1 MGILNRIREMGATLR
16 RRPDRP
22 WSSPALSTRGRP
34 ASSIGSRSPK
44 WLAAPFSVTLLLG
57 AVSLWSAPVAHA
69 AGGMVSVTFDDGWA
83 SQYTNALPILE
94 KYAVPATLYVL
105 SGSIN
110 TPDYMSQAQIQAF
123 ASRGDEIASHT
134 VTHPDLT
141 KLSAAQLENELA
153 QSKAALQQMFGPSAG
168 LDFASPYGA
177 YNPTTTAAV
186 QKFYA
191 TQRNTDNGFNSQA
204 GFDPYNI
211 LVQNVVAGTTA
222 ATVQRWLNSAKAN
235 NTWLVLV
242 YHEVGVS
249 LGRDIYHTGT
259 AVLDAQMAAVKD
271 SGLPMLTVRQGAD
284 ALAAPNTPPSA
295 TPPPGAAT
303 AMNAVA
309 AANPRLGAPSGSIV
323 CGLVR
328 GGCYRMY
335 QRGAV
340 IWSPASGAH
349 YSVGAIRQAWAA
361 TDFERG
367 RLGYPVTN
375 EFASGSGVAQDY
387 QGGRITWTADGGA
400 VITYRSFS
408 S

>member
-1 MGILNRIREMGATLR
+1 M
-16 RRPDRP
+16 
-22 WSSPALSTRGRP
+22 
-34 ASSIGSRSPK
+34 
-44 WLAAPFSVTLLLG
+44 SVTLILG
-57 AVSLWSAPVAHA
+57 AVSLWTAPVAHA

-123 ASRGDEIASHT
+123 GSRGDEIASHT

-141 KLSAAQLENELA
+141 KLTAAQLEKELA
-153 QSKAALQQMFGPSAG
+153 QSQAALQQMFGPSAA

-191 TQRNTDNGFNSQA
+191 TQRNTDDGFNSQA
-204 GFDPYNI
+204 SFDPYNI
-211 LVQNVVAGTTA
+211 LVQNVDAGTTVA
-222 ATVQRWLNSAKAN
+222 RVQGWIDSAKAN

-249 LGRDIYHTGT
+249 LGGDIYHTDT

-271 SGLPMLTVRQGAD
+271 SGLPMVTVRQGAD
-284 ALAAPNTPPSA
+284 ALSAPKTPPPA
-295 TPPPGAAT
+295 AIPPPGAAT

-309 AANPRLGAPSGSIV
+309 AANPRLGAPSGSMV

-340 IWSPASGAH
+340 LWSLASGAH

-375 EFASGSGVAQDY
+375 EFASGRGVAQDY

-400 VITYRSFS
+400 VITYRSLS